1 MVKKQY
7 KQKIALTDHEL
18 KTPKPVSAEE
28 KLAAIRKKLPQD
40 IIQNVVQTD
49 KALREMERTNAL
61 TFICDLKATKPEIKD
76 AVEALYGVRP
86 QKVNTAITFK
96 GYKKA
101 YAMFKREV
109 ISAEELA
116 TKMELF
122 Q

>member
-1 MVKKQY
+1 MGKKQY
-7 KQKIALTDHEL
+7 MKRIMLTENEL
-18 KTPKPVSAEE
+18 KTPKEMTPKEQM
-28 KLAAIRKKLPQD
+28 KAIRTRLPQD

-61 TFICDLKATKPEIKD
+61 TFICDLKATKPEIKN

-109 ISAEELA
+109 ISAEDLA
-116 TKMELF
+116 AKMELF